1 MGTVIRVS
9 SAQPP
14 PTPTLHE
21 VNKHWQ
27 PTPTHTTM
35 DSIFQKVNTASSLV
49 TRTIKDVTEVNIQ
62 DEATTVFSRAKQFTE
77 EKLGRT
83 ERTEYEAEFQQL
95 EKKTDLTKSYTEK
108 IKNNTAAVIIPNPT
122 VRAEL
127 LLYDNIPAK
136 QLGLK
141 REQLTKHEHLGNDM
155 IEAGN
160 EFGPD
165 TQYGASLIRVGQ
177 AEKRL
182 GELEKEYIKT
192 SNEGLIV
199 PLQSFLD
206 GEMKNVMKERKILEN
221 KRLDLDASK
230 SKVKKSRKELME
242 QRAAEDELQQ
252 CQVEFANQVEITQDS
267 MNDLTHIQVDHLKHL
282 TAFVQAQEEYYAN
295 GHKVM
300 QELYKDLWG
309 ETISLQNMKSVGGK
323 NGHTEDDIQ
332 NDPDSDEIKTS
343 TLAFPAN
350 IEVL

>member
-1 MGTVIRVS
+1 MGVIRVS

-14 PTPTLHE
+14 PT
-21 VNKHWQ
+21 
-27 PTPTHTTM
+27 HTTM
-35 DSIFQKVNTASSLV
+35 DTIFQKVNTASSLV

-141 REQLTKHEHLGNDM
+141 REMMTNHEYLGNDM

-165 TQYGASLIRVGQ
+165 TQYGSSLIRVGQ

-206 GEMKNVMKERKILEN
+206 GEMKNVTKDRKVLEN

-230 SKVKKSRKELME
+230 NKVQMTMSMTPEL
-242 QRAAEDELQQ
+242 
-252 CQVEFANQVEITQDS
+252 
-267 MNDLTHIQVDHLKHL
+267 
-282 TAFVQAQEEYYAN
+282 
-295 GHKVM
+295 
-300 QELYKDLWG
+300 LYIRLRTNSSSARWNLRTKW
-309 ETISLQNMKSVGGK
+309 
-323 NGHTEDDIQ
+323 
-332 NDPDSDEIKTS
+332 
-343 TLAFPAN
+343 
-350 IEVL
+350 